1 MKHSYS
7 YMRLLPAAVMA
18 VALASWLGANA
29 YNEADWD
36 AEAARRK
43 AGYIFMEAQDAYE
56 QDEFDRHV
64 VLTVRAYQLDS
75 ADLDIA
81 YGWGKMVMA
90 VNPDDS
96 LRTAKAYEYSKRR
109 FYTDPTN
116 YLTGLIV
123 SNMASSRRDVAE
135 YVRIWETLDSAR
147 PDLNQTVERL
157 AHAYLIASGTGDSTA
172 YDKALAIYDRMER
185 GNGKSID
192 LSSRRIQA
200 YALHGDSAGIAAEVE
215 SLVAFAPDDP
225 NVEMFAGA
233 NYQYLGDNEK
243 ALAYFDKACRLDS
256 TNGQAF
262 MAKANIYLQMGDSAR
277 YDREVFQALQ
287 SPNLEVEPKLD
298 ILHSYVSKLYSDRSQ
313 EPRIR
318 KLFGTLENMH
328 SGEARIHDL
337 YSAYL
342 YEIGDKPGAAEQ
354 LTYSVALEPANQ
366 DVWVTLVQM
375 LMQAEDKQ
383 NALKYSLDAKGRF
396 PDNLYFPLAAADVYR
411 ADDRVDEAVQVLESV
426 EIDNPANHKAVSSF
440 VAFKGDLY
448 ALKGD
453 TALAL
458 KLYDEAIDM
467 DHDNNMALNNA
478 AYFMACNGIELDKA
492 EQYIARV
499 MNSEGDNATYLDTYA
514 WVAFKKGDYSLAK
527 QYIDMTFNIY
537 KGGASDQSD
546 STAVDIGLLDND
558 GEESDAD
565 NSYVEE
571 VVEIGDEAPLN
582 GADTPTGVP
591 ADVYEHAGD
600 IYFKNDEKDAAIQF
614 WKKALELDPDNKR
627 LARKVEQGAYLE

>member
-1 MKHSYS
+1 
-7 YMRLLPAAVMA
+7 MRLLPAAVL
-18 VALASWLGANA
+18 ALGMASWLGASA
-29 YNEADWD
+29 YNDADWD
-36 AEAARRK
+36 AEAAKRK
-43 AGYIFMEAQDAYE
+43 ADYIFLEAQDAYE

-64 VLTVRAYQLDS
+64 ALTVRAYQLDS

-123 SNMASSRRDVAE
+123 SNMASSRRDVSE
-135 YVRIWETLDSAR
+135 YVKIWETLDSAR

-157 AHAYLIASGTGDSTA
+157 AHAYLIASGTGDSAA
-172 YDKALAIYDRMER
+172 YDKALAIYDRMES

-192 LSSRRIQA
+192 LSSCRIQA
-200 YALHGDSAGIAAEVE
+200 YALRGDSAKIASEVE

-225 NVEMFAGA
+225 NVDMFAGA
-233 NYQYLGDNEK
+233 NYQYLGDNSK
-243 ALAYFDKACRLDS
+243 ALEYFDKACRLDS

-262 MAKANIYLQMGDSAR
+262 MAKANIYLQMGDSIR
-277 YDREVFQALQ
+277 YDHEVFQALQ
-287 SPNLEVEPKLD
+287 SPNLEVESKLD
-298 ILHSYVSKLYSDRSQ
+298 ILHSYVSELYSDRSQ
-313 EPRIR
+313 ETRIR
-318 KLFGTLENMH
+318 QLFSTLQNMH

-342 YEIGDKPGAAEQ
+342 YEIGDKSGAAEQ

-375 LMQAEDKQ
+375 LMQAEDKPA
-383 NALKYSLDAKGRF
+383 ALKYSLDAKGRF
-396 PDNLYFPLAAADVYR
+396 PENLYFPLAAADVYR
-411 ADDRVDEAVQVLESV
+411 ADDKVDDALKVLESV
-426 EIDNPANHKAVSSF
+426 QMENPANRKAVSNF
-440 VAFKGDLY
+440 IAFKGDLY

-453 TALAL
+453 TAKAL
-458 KLYDEAIDM
+458 TLYDEAVDM

-478 AYFMACNGIELDKA
+478 AYFMACNGINLDKA
-492 EQYIARV
+492 EQYISRV
-499 MNSEGDNATYLDTYA
+499 MNTESDNATYLDTYA

-527 QYIDMTFNIY
+527 QYIDMTLNIY
-537 KGGASDQSD
+537 KGVDPTESD
-546 STAVDIGLLDND
+546 STSVDIDLL
-558 GEESDAD
+558 GEDSPAE
-565 NSYVEE
+565 
-571 VVEIGDEAPLN
+571 
-582 GADTPTGVP
+582 VP

-600 IYFKNDEKDAAIQF
+600 IYFKNDDKDAAMQF
-614 WKKALELDPDNKR
+614 WKKALERDPDNKL
-627 LARKVEQGAYLE
+627 LARKVKQGTYLE